1 MAEKT
6 EAPSGRRL
14 SEARARGQVMKSIEV
29 NAALV
34 LLIGTWLLQTSGKD
48 LVKGFSDVLIR
59 TMKSIDV
66 PDVSLLWLQQTVYND
81 IGSIIIPLASIL
93 FGLMLV
99 GVTATFI
106 QVGFLWAGKRKVF
119 DFSKFNILNG
129 LKKLFSISGL
139 FELLKSTLKIC
150 LIGFVAYG
158 YLQENVFKLLTL
170 CQMDFRSGI
179 SQWVELAAGLIIR
192 VASFYFALAIADYLY
207 QRWQFMRNMRMTK
220 EEVKEEFK
228 QAEGDPTIKGKI
240 KEQQRRM
247 ARMRM
252 MAAVPRADVIITNP
266 THLAVAVKYDSGAM
280 EAPRVLAKGSQFVA
294 QKIVEIGKQNKV
306 AVVQNIQL
314 ARALYRNVEIDQEI
328 PPDLYVS
335 MAEVLAFVYKLKKQ
349 RY

>member
-14 SEARARGQVMKSIEV
+14 GEARARGQVMKSIEV

-34 LLIGTWLLQTSGKD
+34 LLIGTWILQSAGKD
-48 LVKGFSDVLIR
+48 LANALSEVMIR
-59 TMKSIDV
+59 TMKNIDV
-66 PDVSLLWLQQTVYND
+66 PDITLNWIRQTVYD
-81 IGSIIIPLASIL
+81 DVGSLAIPLASIL
-93 FGLMLV
+93 FGLMFI
-99 GVTATFI
+99 GMMATFI
-106 QVGFLWAGKRKVF
+106 QVGFLWANKRKVF
-119 DFSKFNILNG
+119 DFSRFNVFSG
-129 LKKLFSISGL
+129 LKRMFSMSGV

-158 YLQENVFKLLTL
+158 YLQENVLKLLTL

-179 SQWVELAAGLIIR
+179 NEWVDLAAGLVIR
-192 VASFYFALAIADYLY
+192 IATFYFALAIADYLY
-207 QRWQFMRNMRMTK
+207 QRWQFMKNMKMTK

-228 QAEGDPTIKGKI
+228 QSEGDPTIKGRI

-280 EAPRVLAKGSQFVA
+280 EAPKVLAKGSQFLA
-294 QKIVEIGKQNKV
+294 QKIVEIGKNNQIS
-306 AVVQNIQL
+306 VVQNIQL
-314 ARALYRNVEIDQEI
+314 ARALYRNVEVDQEI

-335 MAEVLAFVYKLKKQ
+335 MAEVLAYVYKLKKQ
-349 RY
+349 KY